1 MASMIAVAGARLLSS
16 QELPM
21 PRAARWLVAVAS
33 LAVLGVFAFPLWRVT
48 LEAPQYPEGI
58 GMLIHVNGVTGVGEH
73 DLNNINGL
81 NHYIGMA
88 RIEPESIP
96 ELRYMPW
103 IAVTIAV
110 TGVLVALAGSR
121 RIYIGWASIVIAT
134 LAAGVYDF
142 WKWEY
147 SYGHN
152 LSPDAAIRI
161 PGLTY
166 QPPLFGSKQILNF
179 VAHSYPDIGGWMLI
193 AAGVTIGSVLL
204 YLVIVRRDSTS
215 VAVRTSRA
223 VMPAAAASLA
233 VLLTSCQAAE
243 PRALSLGADEC
254 AQCRMMITDARF
266 GAEVITRTGRIQTF
280 DAIECAAA
288 YVAAADSGAV
298 QSIWVSD
305 FEHPGTLISAVT
317 ATFITSA
324 TVGSP
329 MGRSLLALG
338 QVADGA
344 ATAAKYGGHV
354 SDWQALVAAARTAAQ
369 TSSHVSSRESS
380 YASGARHDAP

>member
-1 MASMIAVAGARLLSS
+1 
-16 QELPM
+16 M
-21 PRAARWLVAVAS
+21 PRLTRWLVAFAA

-58 GMLIHVNGVTGVGEH
+58 GMLIHVDGVTGVSEH
-73 DLNNINGL
+73 DLDNINGL
-81 NHYIGMA
+81 NHYIGMS

-103 IAVTIAV
+103 IAGAIAV
-110 TGVLVALAGSR
+110 TGLLVAWAGSR
-121 RIYIGWASIVIAT
+121 RAYIGWSSTVIAT

-147 SYGHN
+147 NYGHN
-152 LSPDAAIRI
+152 LNPDAAIRI

-193 AAGVTIGSVLL
+193 AAGATIGSVLL
-204 YLVIVRRDSTS
+204 YLVFARRDTASTAMRARS
-215 VAVRTSRA
+215 A
-223 VMPAAAASLA
+223 VMST
-233 VLLTSCQAAE
+233 VLTAIVGIMLSSCSATQ
-243 PRALSLGADEC
+243 PRAIALGVEEC
-254 AQCRMMITDARF
+254 AQCRMMITDPRF
-266 GAEVITRTGRIQTF
+266 GAEVITRTGRVQAF

-288 YVAAADSGAV
+288 YVAVADAGSV
-298 QSIWVSD
+298 RSIWVSD
-305 FEHPGTLISAVT
+305 FEHPGRLLNAVE
-317 ATFITSA
+317 ATFIAGA

-338 QVADGA
+338 HATDRAALAARFGGRVSAWRALVDA
-344 ATAAKYGGHV
+344 ARKPATAQLH
-354 SDWQALVAAARTAAQ
+354 AAADR
-369 TSSHVSSRESS
+369 R
-380 YASGARHDAP
+380 DAL